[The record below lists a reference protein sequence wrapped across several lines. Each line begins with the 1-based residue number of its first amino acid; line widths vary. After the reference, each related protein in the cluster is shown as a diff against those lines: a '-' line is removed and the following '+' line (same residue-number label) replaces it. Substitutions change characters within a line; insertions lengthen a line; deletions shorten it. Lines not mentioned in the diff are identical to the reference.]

1 MKARDALSVGLKA
14 QMGQAWAASQV
25 WGLCHS
31 GAKAPKIRLLGFLG
45 PSGP

>member
-14 QMGQAWAASQV
+14 QMGQAWVASQV
-25 WGLCHS
+25 SGPGS
-31 GAKAPKIRLLGFLG
+31 GAEAPKIRLLGFLG